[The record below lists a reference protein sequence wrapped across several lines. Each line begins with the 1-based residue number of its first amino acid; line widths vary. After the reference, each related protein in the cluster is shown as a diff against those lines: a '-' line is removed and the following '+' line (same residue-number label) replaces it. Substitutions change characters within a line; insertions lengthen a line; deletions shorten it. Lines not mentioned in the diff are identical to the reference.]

1 MAFKKPNKKKSR
13 KSVRVKNS
21 YYSFSKEYPGGVI
34 GTPGKRAKKKAG
46 KQRIFLAVASVVGFI
61 LIFCVSYLIAETG
74 LRFSYKQ
81 PDEIGLSDTVTAGSE
96 QNVAFETVKALY
108 MPSEKLSDT
117 GYIKRLIRNIRRKD
131 YNSVVIDFKTENG
144 NLSFF
149 SNSDIALLAKCS
161 SVDNETVEKAIEIFE
176 NAGIR
181 IIGRFFCFQD
191 AIVSESNPELAVK
204 YMSSDVLWLDKPESE
219 GGKPY
224 LNPYS
229 KQARN
234 YLIDT
239 VRQVNGFGIR
249 YFILEDA
256 DFPDGAGAE
265 TAGFPGEKK
274 KSGRG
279 TVLLD
284 FVNEVKASLTADS
297 KLILSFSADDLLSGG
312 SYSELLIKSNA
323 DAICADTL
331 KRPETY
337 VVDKS
342 TDYSSMISLFSQLKQ
357 KTSENKPLV
366 LQIDSGEY
374 SWRYVKA
381 IKKSGFENVVIYN
394 EKGEY

>member
-1 MAFKKPNKKKSR
+1 M
-13 KSVRVKNS
+13 
-21 YYSFSKEYPGGVI
+21 
-34 GTPGKRAKKKAG
+34 
-46 KQRIFLAVASVVGFI
+46 
-61 LIFCVSYLIAETG
+61 
-74 LRFSYKQ
+74 
-81 PDEIGLSDTVTAGSE
+81 
-96 QNVAFETVKALY
+96 
-108 MPSEKLSDT
+108 
-117 GYIKRLIRNIRRKD
+117 
-131 YNSVVIDFKTENG
+131 
-144 NLSFF
+144 
-149 SNSDIALLAKCS
+149 
-161 SVDNETVEKAIEIFE
+161 
-176 NAGIR
+176 
-181 IIGRFFCFQD
+181 
-191 AIVSESNPELAVK
+191 
-204 YMSSDVLWLDKPESE
+204 
-219 GGKPY
+219 
-224 LNPYS
+224 
-229 KQARN
+229 
-234 YLIDT
+234 
-239 VRQVNGFGIR
+239 
-249 YFILEDA
+249 EDA

-357 KTSENKPLV
+357 KTSENKPLI